1 MLSRFV
7 RSFFIVLVLVWIALS
22 LPHSAMAQTQAWSGR
37 CVETVTSNGG
47 STETVATIQG
57 LECLI
62 GNVLSIALSGIGIA
76 GFIMMI
82 VGAFRYMLSGGN
94 AKGTEGGRNTITFA
108 IVGLVVALSSFI
120 ILNMVAAFTGINV
133 ITSFQIPNSEVRF
146 DR

>member
-7 RSFFIVLVLVWIALS
+7 RFSLVFLLLVGITLS
-22 LPHSAMAQTQAWSGR
+22 LPHSAMAQTQPWGGR
-37 CVETVTSNGG
+37 CIEPAGG
-47 STETVATIQG
+47 GESVATIQG

-76 GFIMMI
+76 GFVMMI

-120 ILNMVAAFTGINV
+120 ILNIVAAFTGINV
-133 ITSFQIPNSEVRF
+133 ITSFQIPNSDVRF
-146 DR
+146 DQPNP